1 MSTDRKKIVVVDD
14 SKANLTIARN
24 MLVDRY
30 DVFTVTSGEKLFML
44 LEKLIPDIILLDIG
58 MPDMDGYDV
67 IKILKESEKTASILV
82 IFLTALIDPE
92 SEVKGLDLGAID
104 YIFKPFS
111 KELLLKRIEMH
122 LLLESQKQELLNYSV
137 NLERMVQEKTRT
149 VFELKDAILS
159 TVAELVEC
167 RDDITGGH
175 IERTQSYLRLL
186 VHFLLEDNIYTE
198 EISQWDIKL
207 FVMSSQLH
215 DVGKIS
221 VRDSILQKPG
231 KLTDEEF
238 AEMKKHAA
246 FGKRIIERIE
256 KKTKENAFL
265 QYAKVLAGSHH
276 EKWDGTGYP
285 DGLKGK
291 DIPLPGRLMALAD
304 VYDALT
310 NERPYKK
317 AFSHKEAVEI
327 IREGVGKHFDPDIAG
342 VFLKHER
349 EFERARVG

>member
-1 MSTDRKKIVVVDD
+1 MSTNRKKIVVVDD

-24 MLVDRY
+24 MLADRY
-30 DVFTVTSGEKLFML
+30 DVFTASSGEKLFGL
-44 LEKLIPDIILLDIG
+44 LEKMKPDIILLDIG
-58 MPDMDGYDV
+58 MPEMDGYEV
-67 IKILKESEKTASILV
+67 IKILKGSKDTADISV

-122 LLLESQKQELLNYSV
+122 LLLESQKQELVHYST
-137 NLERMVQEKTRT
+137 NLELMVQEKTQT
-149 VFELKDAILS
+149 VYELKDAILS

-167 RDDITGGH
+167 RDNITGGH

-186 VHFLLEDNIYTE
+186 VRFLLEDGIYTE
-198 EISQWDIKL
+198 EASQWDINL

-221 VRDSILQKPG
+221 VKDSILQKPG

-238 AEMKKHAA
+238 DEMKKHAA
-246 FGKRIIERIE
+246 FGREIIERIE

-265 QYAKVLAGSHH
+265 QYAKVFAGSHH

-285 DGLKGK
+285 DGLKGEA
-291 DIPLPGRLMALAD
+291 IPLPGRLMALAD

-317 AFSHKEAVEI
+317 AFSHEEAVKI
-327 IREGVGKHFDPDIAG
+327 IGEGVGTHFDPDIVG
-342 VFLKHER
+342 VFLKHEQEFGQIR
-349 EFERARVG
+349 E